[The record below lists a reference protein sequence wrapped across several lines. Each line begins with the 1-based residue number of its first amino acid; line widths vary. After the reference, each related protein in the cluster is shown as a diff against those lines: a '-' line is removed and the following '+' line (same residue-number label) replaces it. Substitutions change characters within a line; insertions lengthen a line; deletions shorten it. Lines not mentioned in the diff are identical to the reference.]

1 MTEQQKSPTANFNR
15 RQLLGT
21 LGALT
26 AVTVIGCNSKDDSQ
40 TTTSTAS
47 STTDSSSSSSSS
59 SSASTSSSSL
69 NGNCVIIPAETQ
81 GPYPLLAFLSN
92 SAVRRQN
99 ITDGKTGV
107 VLTVKLKLVNVND
120 SCKPLANTAVYIW
133 HCDKDG
139 EYSGYSSGQNGSHAN
154 ETFLRG
160 VQVSDDNGEVTF
172 TTIYPGWY
180 PGRITHI
187 HFQAYLANN
196 LNVTAIAT
204 SQMAFPQEVTTAVY
218 NSSLYVANGQ
228 NTSVSGFSADNIFSD
243 GVAYQLASVSGDV
256 TNGYVASLTA
266 GIAA

>member
-1 MTEQQKSPTANFNR
+1 MTEQQKASIPATVFNR
-15 RQLLGT
+15 RQLLGG

-26 AVTVIGCNSKDDSQ
+26 AVTVIGCNSKDDSS
-40 TTTSTAS
+40 TTTVTTTDSSS
-47 STTDSSSSSSSS
+47 STTDSSS
-59 SSASTSSSSL
+59 TTVD
-69 NGNCVIIPAETQ
+69 GNCVIIPTETQ

-92 SAVRRQN
+92 SAVRRQD

-139 EYSGYSSGQNGSHAN
+139 SYSGYSSGQNGDHTS
-154 ETFLRG
+154 ESFLRG
-160 VQVSDDNGEVTF
+160 VQVTDSNGEVTF

-204 SQMAFPQEVTTAVY
+204 SQMAFPAQVTTAVY
-218 NSSLYVANGQ
+218 NSSLYTHGQ
-228 NTSVSGFSADNIFSD
+228 NTSVTSFAADGIFSD
-243 GVAYQLASVSGDV
+243 GVTYQLATVTGDV
-256 TNGYVASLTA
+256 ATGYVASLTA